1 MAPSKKALSSGDG
14 GRTPGH
20 LLEVELTY
28 LPVQGQNGVDILFSC
43 LANVH
48 LMLLAVRVASEERGS
63 AVTLWNPHLI
73 GSSRQ
78 STAPGNDKAP

>member
-1 MAPSKKALSSGDG
+1 
-14 GRTPGH
+14 
-20 LLEVELTY
+20 VELTY